1 MLAVENL
8 TLRFGG
14 LLAVNDVSFD
24 VREGEIFAI
33 IGPNGAGKTSL
44 FNAISGVYEPTD
56 GKVLL
61 NGEITHRNWTTQHSL
76 LAVLSGIFFGL
87 GLMLLVNINS
97 LWQAAIIDQMSAGTF
112 TWRGALNSIL
122 TLLFALPWYEG
133 ILPLLLGL
141 FFGSF
146 GLFSIWSDTRRGPD
160 FVAKCGM
167 ARTFQNIRLF
177 PTLSVKENLM
187 VGMDGEGSVGILHAI
202 LRTPRVWQEEKQ
214 NELRAQKLLEFVS
227 LTEYAN
233 ALPSNLPY
241 GHQRRLEIARAL
253 ATSPKLLLLDEPAA
267 GMNPSES
274 QALMELIKKIRRQ
287 GTTVLL
293 IEHHMKVVMG
303 ISDRILVLHHGN
315 RIALGTPQEIRSNE
329 QVVEAYLGKGHQHE

>member
-61 NGEITHRNWTTQHSL
+61 NGTITHKIWTPQHSL
-76 LAVLSGIFFGL
+76 FAVLSGLLIGL
-87 GLMLLVNINS
+87 GLLLLVNVNS
-97 LWQAAIIDQMSAGTF
+97 LWQVAIIDQMSAGTF
-112 TWRGALNSIL
+112 SWRGVLSSFL
-122 TLLFALPWYEG
+122 TLVFSLPWYEG
-133 ILPLLLGL
+133 LLPFILGL

-187 VGMDGEGSVGILHAI
+187 VGMDGDGSVGIMNAI
-202 LRTPRVWQEEKQ
+202 LRTPRVAREEKQ
-214 NELRAQKLLEFVS
+214 NEIRTGKLLEFVG
-227 LTEYAN
+227 LTESAD
-233 ALPSNLPY
+233 AFPSSLPY

-274 QALMELIKKIRRQ
+274 QSLMDLIKKIREQ

-315 RIALGTPQEIRSNE
+315 KIALGTPQEIRSNE
-329 QVVEAYLGKGHQHE
+329 QVVEAYLGKGHHGE

>member
-61 NGEITHRNWTTQHSL
+61 NGKITHKIWTPQHSL
-76 LAVLSGIFFGL
+76 LAALSGLIFGL
-87 GLMLLVNINS
+87 MLLLLVNINS
-97 LWQAAIIDQMSAGTF
+97 LWQSAVIDQMVAGTF
-112 TWRGALNSIL
+112 SWRSALTSCLTIIL
-122 TLLFALPWYEG
+122 SLPWYEG
-133 ILPLLLGL
+133 LLPFLIGL

-160 FVAKCGM
+160 FVARCGM

-177 PTLSVKENLM
+177 PTLSVKENLLI
-187 VGMDGEGSVGILHAI
+187 GMDGDGTVGILHAI
-202 LRTPRVWQEEKQ
+202 LRTPRVALEGKQ
-214 NELRAQKLLEFVS
+214 NEIRARKLLEFVGLS
-227 LTEYAN
+227 ESADV
-233 ALPSNLPY
+233 LPSSLPY

-267 GMNPSES
+267 GMNPAES
-274 QALMELIKKIRRQ
+274 QSLMELIRKIREQ

-315 RIALGTPQEIRSNE
+315 KIALGTPQEIRANE
-329 QVVEAYLGKGHQHE
+329 QVVEAYLGKGH

>member
-61 NGEITHRNWTTQHSL
+61 NGEITHRIWTPQH
-76 LAVLSGIFFGL
+76 AVLAALSGLVFGL
-87 GLMLLVNINS
+87 MLLLLVNINS
-97 LWQAAIIDQMSAGTF
+97 LWQSAIIDQMTAGTF
-112 TWRGALNSIL
+112 SWRSAIISCLTMIL
-122 TLLFALPWYEG
+122 SLPWYEG
-133 ILPLLLGL
+133 LVPFLIGL

-177 PTLSVKENLM
+177 PTLSVKENLLI
-187 VGMDGEGSVGILHAI
+187 GMDGDGSVGILHAI
-202 LRTPRVWQEEKQ
+202 LRTPRVAQERKQ
-214 NELRAQKLLEFVS
+214 TESRAEKLLEFVGLS
-227 LTEYAN
+227 ESAN
-233 ALPSNLPY
+233 SLPSSLPY
-241 GHQRRLEIARAL
+241 GHQRRLEIARAM
-253 ATSPKLLLLDEPAA
+253 AMSPKLLLLDEPAA
-267 GMNPSES
+267 GMNPAES
-274 QALMELIKKIRRQ
+274 QSLMELIRRIREQ

-315 RIALGTPQEIRSNE
+315 KIALGTPQEIRSNE
-329 QVVEAYLGKGHQHE
+329 QVVEAYLGKGH